1 MYDGVIL
8 NNAASDKE
16 QINEIPMA
24 TTTKNT
30 SNNTLVAVG
39 SAIASVA
46 TAPAP
51 AAKAEEDISNIKEAI
66 SAAIPETDW

>member
-16 QINEIPMA
+16 QTNEIPIAM
-24 TTTKNT
+24 TTKNI
-30 SNNTLVAVG
+30 SKNILVTVG

-46 TAPAP
+46 TAPA
-51 AAKAEEDISNIKEAI
+51 AKEE
-66 SAAIPETDW
+66 